1 VLLSVNGLPVAT
13 AELKNP
19 FTGQTAENAKHQYK
33 FDRNRNDP
41 VLRFKTRSLVHFAV
55 DPDLVYMTTKLERG
69 DTVFL
74 PFNKGDGMGA
84 GNPPNPN
91 GYKTAYLWQEVWAKN
106 RWMDILA
113 RFAHLEVRE
122 KKLPNG
128 RKVRTEATIFPRY
141 HQLDAVTKVLSDV
154 RQRGVGHNYLIEHSA
169 GSGKSNS
176 IAWLAHR
183 LSSLHD
189 PKDQPIFS
197 SVIVITDRLVLDKQL
212 QDTIYQF
219 EHKQGVV
226 AKVDAD
232 SAQLAAALNAGTPII
247 ISTLQKF
254 SFILKAVEEKSGRHY
269 AVIVDEAHSSQ
280 TGESATNL
288 KKVLGTLE
296 QAEKEEGRDED
307 KKDEI
312 EDEVLKAIRVRG
324 EIFGT
329 PGPDGK
335 PRAFHLYSMR
345 QAIEE
350 GFILEVLKNYVTY
363 ATYYRFEKAVENDPH
378 VDKLKAKRAIARYAS
393 PPWLSLYP
401 RSRKRRGSFS
411 PSSLKLARQL
421 PARVRTEGNPCGVGA
436 ERAQQR
442 DRPTVH
448 CE

>member
-1 VLLSVNGLPVAT
+1 
-13 AELKNP
+13 
-19 FTGQTAENAKHQYK
+19 
-33 FDRNRNDP
+33 
-41 VLRFKTRSLVHFAV
+41 
-55 DPDLVYMTTKLERG
+55 
-69 DTVFL
+69 
-74 PFNKGDGMGA
+74 
-84 GNPPNPN
+84 
-91 GYKTAYLWQEVWAKN
+91 
-106 RWMDILA
+106 MDILA

-128 RKVRTEATIFPRY
+128 RKVRTEAIIFPRY
-141 HQLDAVTKVLSDV
+141 HQLDAVTKVLADV

-226 AKVDAD
+226 AKIDAD

-254 SFILKAVEEKSGRHY
+254 SFILTSVEAKAGRRY

-307 KKDEI
+307 QEGRDRGRGPQGHPCERSPAKPLLLRLHGHAEE
-312 EDEVLKAIRVRG
+312 EDARDVRHPR
-324 EIFGT
+324 
-329 PGPDGK
+329 PGREAEGLPPLLDAAGHRGGLH
-335 PRAFHLYSMR
+335 PRRAQELR
-345 QAIEE
+345 D
-350 GFILEVLKNYVTY
+350 L
-363 ATYYRFEKAVENDPH
+363 RH
-378 VDKLKAKRAIARYAS
+378 V
-393 PPWLSLYP
+393 LSLREGGRGRSPRGQVKGKAGDCPIRLASTRTTSPKRP
-401 RSRKRRGSFS
+401 RS
-411 PSSLKLARQL
+411 
-421 PARVRTEGNPCGVGA
+421 
-436 ERAQQR
+436 
-442 DRPTVH
+442 
-448 CE
+448 